1 MIGLTRRI
9 GATAG
14 FQGGETNWGLPVA
27 LEAVDESTY
36 RFAAWQVQEAVQEMV
51 RKGRRRLS
59 LSECSRK
66 IRVQIGTATLPWI
79 AGATILQMTG
89 TMRRTAS
96 TLPGRVAVPSPIGRA
111 ISVGRISNSG
121 HRVQHRVMGHKGLLG
136 AVAIIVGVDVAM
148 ETAVRAAEG
157 MEGVKVITEGI
168 EEADDAA
175 LSLRTAIVLAFL
187 VRQLFQTSTSCDARK

>member
-9 GATAG
+9 GAATG
-14 FQGGETNWGLPVA
+14 SQGGETDWGLPLA
-27 LEAVDESTY
+27 LEAVDVSTFK
-36 RFAAWQVQEAVQEMV
+36 FAAWQVQEAVREMA
-51 RKGRRRLS
+51 RRGRRRLL

-66 IRVQIGTATLPWI
+66 IRVQIETATLALI
-79 AGATILQMTG
+79 AGATIPQMTG

-96 TLPGRVAVPSPIGRA
+96 TLPGKVAVPSPIGRA
-111 ISVGRISNSG
+111 IFGGRISNSG

-136 AVAIIVGVDVAM
+136 AVAIIVEVDVAM
-148 ETAVRAAEG
+148 ETAVRVAEG

-175 LSLRTAIVLAFL
+175 LSLKTAIVLAFF
-187 VRQLFQTSTSCDARK
+187 VTQLFQTSTSCDARK